1 MKHVLASAV
10 WIPRLRRNGTIVLA
24 ATLLPFGGACTAG
37 GSDNRSPPTASA
49 QRASPSP
56 SSDCRDKSP
65 SNPTTIPEVQG
76 YSTSGVTLFGLG
88 PFPVRLGKVT
98 KIVWRMTGSGP
109 ITIAAI
115 SPNGDRI
122 VPDWGPEE
130 HVGSNWDR
138 PGDEWGTGFRFTE
151 AGCWIVRAAR
161 GKDEAAVGILVVNN

>member
-1 MKHVLASAV
+1 M
-10 WIPRLRRNGTIVLA
+10 
-24 ATLLPFGGACTAG
+24 
-37 GSDNRSPPTASA
+37 
-49 QRASPSP
+49 
-56 SSDCRDKSP
+56 
-65 SNPTTIPEVQG
+65 
-76 YSTSGVTLFGLG
+76 FGLG